1 MKFLKIVFSF
11 IRLRFRAFAL
21 YPMGFII
28 EIARGYVNVGIWFF
42 IALFIQKST
51 SLNLQSISV
60 NYVGY
65 VVIGVIIFQ
74 NAEQLIK
81 EPFNAL
87 SQSFWEK
94 KLEIY
99 QTSPLGIWG
108 LVSGRFLFTFFF
120 NGAIQF
126 SIILITIPLLKI
138 QIPGALNVFVF
149 LLLYLLF
156 IVSIFGLSLLGASTF
171 FFLEVKQGREPI
183 SWSVNTMVRLF
194 SGVYYPITI
203 FPRYI
208 RWIGKLFPHYYI
220 MSAARSLLAIGKTA
234 NIPLITTVLLFFA
247 IIFFFTGIFSL
258 KRAINFAEK
267 RSGMSALV

>member
-1 MKFLKIVFSF
+1 MKFLRIVFSF
-11 IRLRFRAFAL
+11 IKLRFRAFAL

-42 IALFIQKST
+42 IALFIQKSAT
-51 SLNLQSISV
+51 FDLQSISV
-60 NYVGY
+60 NYIGY

-94 KLEIY
+94 KLEVY

-120 NGAIQF
+120 NGAIQL
-126 SIILITIPLLKI
+126 SIILITVPLLKI
-138 QIPGALNVFVF
+138 QIPSALNILAL

-156 IVSIFGLSLLGASTF
+156 VVSIFGLSLLGASTF

-203 FPRYI
+203 FPHYI
-208 RWIGKLFPHYYI
+208 RWVGKLFPHYYI
-220 MSAARSLLAIGKTA
+220 MNAARSLLAIGKTT

-247 IIFFFTGIFSL
+247 VAFLFVGIFSL
-258 KRAINFAEK
+258 RRAIDFAEK
-267 RSGMSALV
+267 RSGMSVLV